1 MKSLRYIFPL
11 FLIFLFACSKSGDS
25 PVDRIVVLLDE
36 ATEKT
41 HDINS
46 VSQLNDVQNI
56 ISPTDVWTI
65 INENAD
71 YKLSDS
77 DKGKLKKSYDKL
89 VKAAYE
95 KSCEFVP
102 SEDMKKLMKNQLDL
116 MMEGIKKNID
126 NAETLG
132 QIRP

>member
-1 MKSLRYIFPL
+1 MKAIRYIFPL
-11 FLIFLFACSKSGDS
+11 LLLFLFACGKSGNS
-25 PVDRIVVLLDE
+25 PVDQIVVLLDQ

-41 HDINS
+41 ENINS
-46 VSQLNDVQNI
+46 FAQLNDVKNI
-56 ISPTDVWTI
+56 ISPEEIWTI
-65 INENAD
+65 IRENAD

-77 DKGKLKKSYDKL
+77 DKGRLKKSYDKL

-102 SEDMKKLMKNQLDL
+102 SDEMKKMVKSQLDI
-116 MMEGIKKNID
+116 MMEGIKNNIE